1 MDGVAGLAAIVC
13 DGGPVVLSIHIE
25 GEGTRRP
32 ELLEGAVASGEGER
46 LQVQLK
52 AEGRREGDVEPR
64 RQVELALVELPEH
77 VARAVRRPGGGIG
90 LRGDELRGCPAR
102 GVARAELQRH
112 RGARP
117 YPDHGVHVDGPGA
130 GGVAEVVRAD
140 GAVHAPAL
148 VGGDGAAEVPL
159 LRRESRGTTA
169 GEPIVRA
176 LLLLVDEEVATPV
189 VQQLPEDTHVA
200 AQLDPIAPV
209 VPGYG
214 DRKSTRLNSSHSQIS
229 YAVFCLKKK
238 KFYSIARSEIL
249 N

>member
-1 MDGVAGLAAIVC
+1 MDGVAGVAAIVC

-52 AEGRREGDVEPR
+52 AEGRREGDVEPG

-90 LRGDELRGCPAR
+90 LRGDELRGRPAR
-102 GVARAELQRH
+102 GVAWAELQRH

-130 GGVAEVVRAD
+130 GGVAEVVGAD
-140 GAVHAPAL
+140 GAVHGPAL

-169 GEPIVRA
+169 GEPIVHA
-176 LLLLVDEEVATPV
+176 LLLLVDEEAATPV
-189 VQQLPEDTHVA
+189 VQQLPEDADVST
-200 AQLDPIAPV
+200 QLNPYN
-209 VPGYG
+209 PG
-214 DRKSTRLNSSHSQIS
+214 HS
-229 YAVFCLKKK
+229 VHGHCGRED
-238 KFYSIARSEIL
+238 ARSSL
-249 N
+249 

>member
-1 MDGVAGLAAIVC
+1 MDGVAGVAAIVC

-90 LRGDELRGCPAR
+90 LRGDELRG
-102 GVARAELQRH
+102 
-112 RGARP
+112 
-117 YPDHGVHVDGPGA
+117 
-130 GGVAEVVRAD
+130 
-140 GAVHAPAL
+140 
-148 VGGDGAAEVPL
+148 
-159 LRRESRGTTA
+159 
-169 GEPIVRA
+169 
-176 LLLLVDEEVATPV
+176 
-189 VQQLPEDTHVA
+189 
-200 AQLDPIAPV
+200 
-209 VPGYG
+209 
-214 DRKSTRLNSSHSQIS
+214 DRKSTRLNSSHTVIS

-238 KFYSIARSEIL
+238 KTT
-249 N
+249 